1 MGPVLVTADEI
12 ADPQTL
18 SVAMRINGETRQSSH
33 TSKMIFPVDECIAV
47 LSQGFTIRPGDVI
60 ATGTPEGVG
69 AALGKFLKAGDK
81 MEAEVER
88 IGVLANKVVA
98 P

>member
-1 MGPVLVTADEI
+1 
-12 ADPQTL
+12 
-18 SVAMRINGETRQSSH
+18 
-33 TSKMIFPVDECIAV
+33 MIFPVDECIAV